1 MAREALVHIIR
12 FAGQVLYRCPRVTSN
27 VRLLI
32 THFANETVMNDEY
45 QLSMST
51 LCRSVSENGH
61 MIRVEIYRGLD
72 TDWTLEV
79 IDAFNNSTVWD
90 ELFSTDQA
98 ALDEALRT
106 IRKEGIE
113 SLVGAVEARE

>member
-1 MAREALVHIIR
+1 
-12 FAGQVLYRCPRVTSN
+12 
-27 VRLLI
+27 
-32 THFANETVMNDEY
+32 MNDEY

-61 MIRVEIYRGLD
+61 TIRVEIYRGLD

-113 SLVGAVEARE
+113 SLVGTVEARE